1 MKQSGSI
8 SKTNSPPKKTSSG
21 TATKT
26 KRRRPPAP
34 PPETKHLSDEEA
46 ALKPRREITVAQARV
61 LFRKSIFT
69 DEDLIR
75 KSGMGRS
82 SVDRFWSG
90 ALPKKGMAWRGIAGV
105 LEAILVEHV
114 RIKP

>member
-1 MKQSGSI
+1 MKQSGSTR
-8 SKTNSPPKKTSSG
+8 KTNSPPKKTSSEA
-21 TATKT
+21 ATN
-26 KRRRPPAP
+26 
-34 PPETKHLSDEEA
+34 PPEKKHLTDEEA
-46 ALKPRREITVAQARV
+46 ALKPRKEITVAQAKV